1 LKNPVGERRKEA
13 LRVEFD
19 RSSKIEFHGTK
30 VTSDA
35 GLLPF
40 QELDE
45 VLGMT
50 DMVADILTDT
60 RIGPGKD
67 VSPLPGMLPPSH

>member
-1 LKNPVGERRKEA
+1 MGERRKEA

-19 RSSKIEFHGTK
+19 RSLKLEFHGTK

-35 GLLPF
+35 ELLPF
-40 QELDE
+40 QELDKM
-45 VLGMT
+45 LGMT
-50 DMVADILTDT
+50 DMVADFHTDT

-67 VSPLPGMLPPSH
+67 LSPVLGMLLPSH

>member
-1 LKNPVGERRKEA
+1 MKDGRKRYGLNLTA
-13 LRVEFD
+13 RQ
-19 RSSKIEFHGTK
+19 RSNSMEPK